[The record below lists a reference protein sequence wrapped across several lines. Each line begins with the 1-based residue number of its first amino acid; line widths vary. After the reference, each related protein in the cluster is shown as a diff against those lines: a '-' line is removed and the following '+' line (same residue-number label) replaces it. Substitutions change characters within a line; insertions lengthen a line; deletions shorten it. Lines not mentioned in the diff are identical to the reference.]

1 MTNPEH
7 LKMLGAKP
15 PAAAAFAYSKDWLV
29 TELHRLSSFHQLR
42 TPAVTCI
49 PGFLKEIKM
58 PAGGCRAQPG
68 RLKQVS
74 RCLAMEVEAGLF
86 KILKWYSILNT

>member
-1 MTNPEH
+1 
-7 LKMLGAKP
+7 MLGAKP

-42 TPAVTCI
+42 APAVICI

-68 RLKQVS
+68 RLTQIPRS
-74 RCLAMEVEAGLF
+74 LAVEVEAGL
-86 KILKWYSILNT
+86 LKKSISSSTQFNEAPIRI